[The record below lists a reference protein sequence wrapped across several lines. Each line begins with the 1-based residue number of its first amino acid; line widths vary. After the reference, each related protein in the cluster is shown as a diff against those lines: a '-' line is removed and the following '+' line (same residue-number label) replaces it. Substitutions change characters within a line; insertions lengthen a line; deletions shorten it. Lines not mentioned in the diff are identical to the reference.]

1 MSYRHVSVTQVGGMQ
16 VSHCIVAW
24 VDKQTSW
31 PGMVSHDFITRCGQS
46 KMRIDTCT
54 NSQTFNVQEFF
65 LWQAPVG
72 FWDPAGFTADGSTE
86 NFARRRQTELKHGRI
101 SMLDAWST
109 FGKTLHLCEI
119 VGSRR
124 YEHLNF
130 EHVYSGKYVCD

>member
-1 MSYRHVSVTQVGGMQ
+1 MLDWLVACRYPIVSEHGLIHRHQGGMTFTLIQ
-16 VSHCIVAW
+16 SHFADSQRSVLIHA
-24 VDKQTSW
+24 QTSIFHSAR
-31 PGMVSHDFITRCGQS
+31 V
-46 KMRIDTCT
+46 
-54 NSQTFNVQEFF
+54 